1 MRVPPIP
8 VAVLVMGC
16 VLGLARSGEAQCLPD
31 GDVWFVCGPVSPEDL
46 AVVPGSPWVIVSGY
60 EVDGYLCATDSRN
73 HRSCSFFR
81 PRRSCRGRTRCSVT
95 APVR

>member
-1 MRVPPIP
+1 MLGIVKVQAYQGLPAVNLAARSARSGGEGDLMRVPPIP

-46 AVVPGSPWVIVSGY
+46 AVVPGSPWVIGVG
-60 EVDGYLCATDSRN
+60 L
-73 HRSCSFFR
+73 
-81 PRRSCRGRTRCSVT
+81 
-95 APVR
+95 